1 MNERAYCRYINL
13 PRISEEVLSKIN
25 PDPDQYSSRS
35 SSTPNYVWTDDFNF
49 EVNQWCQANICDSI
63 YWAFQMIRPPEM
75 QIHKDRTTTHKFVY
89 VLDTGG
95 DHVETR
101 YYDEHDPTKVVET
114 LIIPPHQWCILR
126 VDCYHS
132 VHNIE
137 PGRVRMA
144 VTGRIFP

>member
-1 MNERAYCRYINL
+1 MDKVTRCRYMNL
-13 PRISEEVLSKIN
+13 PKIPNDVLSKIN
-25 PDPDQYSSRS
+25 PDLDQYSVTVSN
-35 SSTPNYVWTDDFNF
+35 TPNYMWTDDFN
-49 EVNQWCQANICDSI
+49 EDINQWCKANICDSM

-75 QIHKDRTTTHKFVY
+75 QIHKDRTTTHKFLY

-95 DHVETR
+95 DHVETK
-101 YYDEHDPTKVVET
+101 YYDEHDPFRVVET
-114 LIIPPHQWCILR
+114 LIIPAHQWCILK

-132 VHNIE
+132 VHNID